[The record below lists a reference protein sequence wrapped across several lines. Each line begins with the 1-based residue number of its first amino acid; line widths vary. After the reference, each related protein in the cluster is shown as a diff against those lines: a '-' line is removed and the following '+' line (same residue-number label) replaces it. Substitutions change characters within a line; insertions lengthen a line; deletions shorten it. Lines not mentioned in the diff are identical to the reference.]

1 VGTSRG
7 IWVAPEEIEAS
18 SRRIAG
24 LPVVNGVLARLGFEE
39 LIASHLPEPDPR
51 CELAPVRAV
60 GVLVRNLAL
69 GRQPLYGLGDWAAGF
84 DPTLLGL
91 SSNETG
97 SLNDDRVGRALDQ
110 LFLAD
115 RASLL
120 TSLSLQAITA
130 YGIALDELHDD
141 STSLALYGAYR
152 DAHGEPTGGVTPARP
167 ARGFSKDHRP
177 DLLQLVWALT
187 ISADGAVPVTYRL
200 LDGNTEDSTT
210 HIATWQACRA
220 LAGRAC
226 QVAMWVVESSVLPSR
241 SR

>member
-1 VGTSRG
+1 M
-7 IWVAPEEIEAS
+7 
-18 SRRIAG
+18 
-24 LPVVNGVLARLGFEE
+24 
-39 LIASHLPEPDPR
+39 
-51 CELAPVRAV
+51 
-60 GVLVRNLAL
+60 
-69 GRQPLYGLGDWAAGF
+69 
-84 DPTLLGL
+84 
-91 SSNETG
+91 
-97 SLNDDRVGRALDQ
+97 
-110 LFLAD
+110 
-115 RASLL
+115 
-120 TSLSLQAITA
+120 SLQAITA

-220 LAGRAC
+220 LAGRAGFLYAALSC
-226 QVAMWVVESSVLPSR
+226 PEHAGLIQRVLAIPEKHTNRAIVCYLTHAEVDALLTSPDR
-241 SR
+241 ST

>member
-1 VGTSRG
+1 MGTSRG
-7 IWVAPEEIEAS
+7 IWVPPEEIEAS

-60 GVLVRNLAL
+60 GVLVRNVAL
-69 GRQPLYGLGDWAAGF
+69 VPQPLYGLGGWAAGF

-97 SLNDDRVGRALDQ
+97 SLNDDRVGRARDQ

-115 RASLL
+115 RASPL

-130 YGIALDELHDD
+130 YRIALDELHDD
-141 STSLALYGAYR
+141 STSLARYGAYR
-152 DAHGEPTGGVTPARP
+152 DAHGEPRGGLTPARP
-167 ARGFSKDHRP
+167 GRGSSKP
-177 DLLQLVWALT
+177 ST
-187 ISADGAVPVTYRL
+187 TYREVVAQNVTS
-200 LDGNTEDSTT
+200 GS
-210 HIATWQACRA
+210 
-220 LAGRAC
+220 AG
-226 QVAMWVVESSVLPSR
+226 SSSR
-241 SR
+241 G